1 MDWFGRDLRVAAR
14 MLAKDRAFAL
24 AAILTLTLCFAAN
37 IALFSVVHNV
47 LLRPLPTPESDRIV
61 LMANIYPGA
70 GVGGATGQNSGVPDY
85 YDRLRDTS
93 VYEFQSLSRNSD
105 ASVDFGGVPTR
116 TSGMAVTPSYFQVL
130 RADAELGRLFLAEEG
145 EPGNEKKVVLSD
157 ALWRSKFGADP
168 GVVGRDLR
176 LDGTPYAVVGVAPR
190 SLESLNHE
198 AAFYRPLAF
207 TAEDRSDQNRHSNS
221 YQNIARLK
229 PGASL
234 EQAQAQIDALN
245 AANLLRFPEYKEIL
259 TNARFRTLVKGWQT
273 HLTARIRPTLMLL
286 WGGALFVLLIGCVN
300 VANLVLVRARARLKE
315 MATRRALGAGQG
327 QLVRQLLVEGW
338 LLALV
343 AAAGGLL
350 LGYFALKMVGTAA
363 VEHLPYGAQVGLDGT
378 VLLYA
383 LALVLTIGTLIGVIP
398 VLGTR
403 NAPLSAVLREEGRS
417 TTVGRGARRLRRSL
431 VAAQV
436 AFTFVLLIGA
446 GLLSASL
453 RKVLQVDP
461 GFNPDN
467 VLTASV
473 QLPATRYANDPAIV
487 NFVDEAV
494 RRIRAVPGVT
504 AAGATD
510 RIPFG
515 NSQNDSVI
523 LAEGYQMQPGESLIS
538 PQYVNTSPGYF
549 EAMGVKL
556 RSGRFFDERDSAKAL
571 QVIMVDRRLAQRF
584 WPGQDPVG
592 RRMYRPTDLND
603 FTAVSEKTV
612 FRTVVG
618 VIEDI
623 KLNDMTGAGEDVGA
637 YYIPVAQDS
646 GHRFTFAVKTS
657 VPPES
662 VVGGVRAAVAALDKE
677 LPVFDVR
684 TMSQRVDDALVGRR
698 TPALLSMGFG
708 ITALVLSA
716 IGIYGVLAYLVLQRR
731 KEIGIRMALGST
743 TQAIFRMVLR
753 EGAGLVAIGLA
764 IGLGGAFVLRKA
776 LDAELYGV
784 RATDPLVVGM
794 VGIVLT
800 LVALGAC
807 TLPARRATRIDPTTV
822 LSE

>member
-1 MDWFGRDLRVAAR
+1 M
-14 MLAKDRAFAL
+14 
-24 AAILTLTLCFAAN
+24 
-37 IALFSVVHNV
+37 
-47 LLRPLPTPESDRIV
+47 
-61 LMANIYPGA
+61 
-70 GVGGATGQNSGVPDY
+70 
-85 YDRLRDTS
+85 
-93 VYEFQSLSRNSD
+93 
-105 ASVDFGGVPTR
+105 
-116 TSGMAVTPSYFQVL
+116 
-130 RADAELGRLFLAEEG
+130 
-145 EPGNEKKVVLSD
+145 
-157 ALWRSKFGADP
+157 
-168 GVVGRDLR
+168 
-176 LDGTPYAVVGVAPR
+176 
-190 SLESLNHE
+190 
-198 AAFYRPLAF
+198 
-207 TAEDRSDQNRHSNS
+207 
-221 YQNIARLK
+221 
-229 PGASL
+229 
-234 EQAQAQIDALN
+234 
-245 AANLLRFPEYKEIL
+245 
-259 TNARFRTLVKGWQT
+259 
-273 HLTARIRPTLMLL
+273 
-286 WGGALFVLLIGCVN
+286 
-300 VANLVLVRARARLKE
+300 
-315 MATRRALGAGQG
+315 
-327 QLVRQLLVEGW
+327 
-338 LLALV
+338 
-343 AAAGGLL
+343 
-350 LGYFALKMVGTAA
+350 
-363 VEHLPYGAQVGLDGT
+363 
-378 VLLYA
+378 
-383 LALVLTIGTLIGVIP
+383 
-398 VLGTR
+398 LGTR

-549 EAMGVKL
+549 EAMGARL

-592 RRMYRPTDLND
+592 RRMYQPTDLND

-618 VIEDI
+618 VIEDM

-657 VPPES
+657 VPPET
-662 VVGGVRAAVAALDKE
+662 VVGGVRAADRRARQGAAG
-677 LPVFDVR
+677 VR
-684 TMSQRVDDALVGRR
+684 RADHEPAGGRR
-698 TPALLSMGFG
+698 LGRPAHARPSLDG
-708 ITALVLSA
+708 
-716 IGIYGVLAYLVLQRR
+716 
-731 KEIGIRMALGST
+731 
-743 TQAIFRMVLR
+743 LR
-753 EGAGLVAIGLA
+753 HHGAGALRHRHLRRARLPGPA
-764 IGLGGAFVLRKA
+764 AAQGDRHPHGAWQHHAGDLQH
-776 LDAELYGV
+776 
-784 RATDPLVVGM
+784 
-794 VGIVLT
+794 
-800 LVALGAC
+800 GAARGRR
-807 TLPARRATRIDPTTV
+807 PRGHRPRYRARRRLRACARRWTRSSTACAPRIRWW
-822 LSE
+822 SAWSASC